1 MVEGQVTVE
10 MLLIKIGQLSVQ
22 LDLANSQVAELK
34 EVISRAEEKRAEKK
48 EDNS

>member
-1 MVEGQVTVE
+1 MTEGQVTVE

-34 EVISRAEEKRAEKK
+34 EMIRQAEENRSEKK
-48 EDNS
+48 EEKS